1 MRIDLGASIGDV
13 MLTKEE
19 HHNRRMPEVTL
30 RYWIEHRASRCLIGC
45 RLMRHRLAAS
55 QLRYQPAASQP
66 RRRFAASKPRLRL
79 AASQPRH
86 WSCRGQGTV
95 EAAIAIPILFIL
107 MLLLLQPAIVLYDR
121 VVMGNAAAEACRLI
135 ATSTDALGSMS
146 GSSEAFVRHRLAAIP
161 QHECFHAHEDG
172 CSWDIELSGD
182 ESSGVVTVR
191 IANEL
196 KPLPLFDAGSTFLGL
211 TNGRGHLVIEESVSM
226 PTQPD
231 WVSSSPEGTDPASWI
246 GAWKS

>member
-1 MRIDLGASIGDV
+1 
-13 MLTKEE
+13 MLAGKKHLKRRLPGQTPQCRVE
-19 HHNRRMPEVTL
+19 RRMANGCVRHL
-30 RYWIEHRASRCLIGC
+30 ARCFAWHR
-45 RLMRHRLAAS
+45 
-55 QLRYQPAASQP
+55 PAP
-66 RRRFAASKPRLRL
+66 LVRRRVRREIGVAQFQRRARL
-79 AASQPRH
+79 
-86 WSCRGQGTV
+86 GQGTV
-95 EAAIAIPILFIL
+95 EAAVAIPILFLL

-121 VVMGNAAAEACRLI
+121 VVMGNAAAEACRLL
-135 ATSTDALGSMS
+135 ATSTDALGSM
-146 GSSEAFVRHRLAAIP
+146 GESSEAFVRHRLAAVP

-182 ESSGVVTVR
+182 ESSEVVTVR

-226 PTQPD
+226 PAQPD
-231 WVSSSPEGTDPASWI
+231 WVNSSPAGTDPASWI